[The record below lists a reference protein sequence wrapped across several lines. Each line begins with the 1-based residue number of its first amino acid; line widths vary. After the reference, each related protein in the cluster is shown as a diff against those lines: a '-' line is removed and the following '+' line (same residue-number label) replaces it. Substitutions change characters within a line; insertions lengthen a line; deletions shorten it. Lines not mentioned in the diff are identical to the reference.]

1 MKKKELTKEINL
13 RINLNPNYAKRVHE
27 YGFVELESSWGDE
40 ASIINN
46 ARVSVTDNRINSVS
60 DITEREE
67 KLLYHL
73 LKNNHGTP
81 FESLYFR
88 FRVIAPIFVIRQWIR
103 HRIASYNE
111 FSQRY
116 RTPMDMFYVP
126 EDTDELIMTKDDQK
140 EYIELLE
147 KVYEYNKKALEKS
160 YKRIQDIG
168 VKFYPNPPYSGK
180 NNQHKEY
187 DEFVKPLRA
196 RAREI
201 YRNVIPVAG
210 YTDLY
215 WTINFRSL
223 TNFFNLRI
231 CPGHTQQEIMDYA
244 IVMKEMCKLKYPIL
258 MNTYE
263 KVKNEI

>member
-13 RINLNPNYAKRVHE
+13 RISLNPNYAKRIHE
-27 YGFVELESSWGDE
+27 FGFVELESSWGDE

-46 ARVSVTDNRINSVS
+46 ARVSVTDNRINSVD
-60 DITEREE
+60 DIGSREE
-67 KLLYHL
+67 NLLFHL

-88 FRVIAPIFVIRQWIR
+88 FRVVAPIFVIRQWIR

-116 RTPMDMFYVP
+116 RSPMDMFYVP
-126 EDTDELIMTKDDQK
+126 NNKDRKIWPSGLEIMTEKDIN
-140 EYIELLE
+140 EYSELLQ
-147 KVYEYNKKALEKS
+147 KVFKYNEDALNKTYGRIEVCGYDEELKKKA
-160 YKRIQDIG
+160 
-168 VKFYPNPPYSGK
+168 
-180 NNQHKEY
+180 
-187 DEFVKPLRA
+187 RA
-196 RAREI
+196 RAREL

-223 TNFFNLRI
+223 MNFFNLRI
-231 CPGHTQQEIMDYA
+231 DPGHTQQEIMDYA
-244 IVMKEMCKLKYPIL
+244 IAMQDMCRKKYPIL
-258 MNTYE
+258 MNVYDR
-263 KVKNEI
+263 VRNER